1 MLTEEKI
8 SEFEDKIA
16 GYSNEGTLI
25 EGIFVGQISCLTSLD
40 GDISTTAV
48 NAGYSE
54 IKQKHKVLMTDIDNM
69 FNSLLMQMREMLA
82 EYTVVLTTIDDM
94 QQEINTLKAAIDGA
108 KTAKKK
114 NNQVTEN
121 QV

>member
-69 FNSLLMQMREMLA
+69 FNSLLMQMREMLTEHNVA
-82 EYTVVLTTIDDM
+82 LTTIDGM
-94 QQEINTLKAAIDGA
+94 QQEINTLKATIDGA
-108 KTAKKK
+108 KTPKKK
-114 NNQVTEN
+114 NSQIVETQV
-121 QV
+121 